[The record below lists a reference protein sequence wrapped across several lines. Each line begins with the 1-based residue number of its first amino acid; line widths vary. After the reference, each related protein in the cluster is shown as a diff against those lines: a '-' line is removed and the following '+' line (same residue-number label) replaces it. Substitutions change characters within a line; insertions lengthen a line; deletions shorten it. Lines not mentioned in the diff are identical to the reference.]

1 MKKRS
6 ALLLLVITLT
16 VSLFS
21 QEKLA
26 RVRISD
32 EEVDAEWNRYLLLE
46 TGRGTEHSEEEAA
59 ALKEDIRKGII
70 MRKLLIS
77 LAAYRDITVS
87 QDEVDQA
94 VNRARGEYPEEEW
107 VALLKQQ
114 LFTPESF
121 RRTMEES
128 LIVDRVLKRE
138 VRDKIVIEDRE
149 IEEYYHAHESIY
161 TAEYGLLPLRE
172 VRGLIRET
180 LTAEKNR
187 EETARFMDNLYSR
200 SLFVEENPTP
210 TQ

>member
-6 ALLLLVITLT
+6 ALLFLLIALT
-16 VSLFS
+16 ASLVS
-21 QEKLA
+21 QENLA

-32 EEVDAEWNRYLLLE
+32 KEVEEEWNRYILLDRSRGE
-46 TGRGTEHSEEEAA
+46 THSEEEAA

-87 QDEVDQA
+87 EDEVDQA
-94 VNRARGEYPEEEW
+94 VNRARGEYPEDEW
-107 VALLKQQ
+107 VAVLEQQ
-114 LFTPESF
+114 LLTPESF

-138 VRDKIVIEDRE
+138 VRDRIVIEDGE
-149 IEEYYHAHESIY
+149 IEEYYRSHESSY
-161 TAEYGLLPLRE
+161 TTEYGLLPLRE
-172 VRGLIRET
+172 VRGLIKET

-187 EETARFMDNLYSR
+187 EETARFMDSLYSR
-200 SLFVEENPTP
+200 SLFVEEAPTP